1 MRIASKNPKPGLTPF
16 AFRCALASD
25 RFDALWHGLAQ
36 ALPAAA

>member
-1 MRIASKNPKPGLTPF
+1 MFWSEPGAAHVL

-25 RFDALWHGLAQ
+25 RFDALRHGLAQ